1 MQTIK
6 LTLNES
12 QLASV
17 MIAVNKEL
25 ANAQTVTDQ
34 EFSNE
39 STRILIQNNI
49 EKFYCLPELQVPFL
63 EEYHKKV
70 FSILQEQILIIY

>member
-12 QLASV
+12 QLATV

-25 ANAQTVTDQ
+25 DNARKITDQ

-39 STRILIQNNI
+39 STRILMQNNLNKI
-49 EKFYCLPELQVPFL
+49 TELNNDLTRIAYELLRGKTSFNITK
-63 EEYHKKV
+63 EMA
-70 FSILQEQILIIY
+70 

>member
-12 QLASV
+12 QLATV

-25 ANAQTVTDQ
+25 DNARKITDQ

-39 STRILIQNNI
+39 STRILMQNNLQKI
-49 EKFYCLPELQVPFL
+49 TELNNDLIRIAYELLRGKTSFNIT
-63 EEYHKKV
+63 KV
-70 FSILQEQILIIY
+70 VA

>member
-39 STRILIQNNI
+39 STRILIQSNI
-49 EKFYCLPELQVPFL
+49 ERFYKLNNDLTRIAYELLRGKTSFDIT
-63 EEYHKKV
+63 KT
-70 FSILQEQILIIY
+70 